1 MKKKFLSA
9 AAVILAFVMLFSFGV
24 FADSADNVKY
34 IAHRGFSGAAPENT
48 IAAARLS
55 GENGYYGCEFDIWPT
70 SDRVWVVMHDET
82 VDRMTD
88 GEGSISDMTLEQVKA
103 LKIDA
108 GSNIENYPDEKVP
121 TLNEMLA
128 ACDESGIRP
137 IIEIKNGDKQNLESL
152 ASQLNESGLIGKC
165 TVISFVPECLTGMRE
180 LCPELELWYLVKTA
194 TDKDIDFCLENS
206 IQGIDCDHYGN
217 TGLNYRK
224 LRESGLVM
232 GVWTVEKPQ
241 YAAGLA
247 DEGFTYITTNSLNAD
262 KVSGV
267 SGAKVKGSMF
277 FLKIRAFF
285 TKIGNFISDLFKK

>member
-1 MKKKFLSA
+1 MKKKILSA
-9 AAVILAFVMLFSFGV
+9 IAVILALITVFSFGAY
-24 FADSADNVKY
+24 ADSTDDVRY

-48 IAAARLS
+48 IAAARLA

-70 SDRVWVVMHDET
+70 ADRVWVVMHDET

-108 GSNIENYPDEKVP
+108 GSNIENYPDERIP

-137 IIEIKNGDKQNLESL
+137 IIEIKNGDRQNLESL

-180 LCPELELWYLVKTA
+180 LCPDLELWYLVKTA

-247 DEGFTYITTNSLNAD
+247 DEGFVYITTNTLNAD
-262 KVSGV
+262 KVSSV
-267 SGAKVKGSMF
+267 SSARAKGSML
-277 FLKIRAFF
+277 FLNIRAFF

>member
-1 MKKKFLSA
+1 MKKRLLS
-9 AAVILAFVMLFSFGV
+9 VIAFALALSVIFSFGA
-24 FADSADNVKY
+24 FADSAENVRY

-48 IAAARLS
+48 VAAATLA

-88 GEGSISDMTLEQVKA
+88 GEGKISDMTLEQVKS
-103 LKIDA
+103 LSIDA
-108 GSNIENYPDEKVP
+108 GSNIEAYADEKVP

-128 ACDESGIRP
+128 ACDKSGIRP
-137 IIEIKNGDKQNLESL
+137 IIEIKDGDRQNLESL
-152 ASQLNESGLIGKC
+152 ADQLYESGLIGSC

-194 TDKDIDFCLENS
+194 TDKDIEFCKENS
-206 IQGIDCDHYGN
+206 IQGIDCDHYAN
-217 TGLNYRK
+217 TSSDYK
-224 LRESGLVM
+224 KMRESGLVM
-232 GVWTVEKPQ
+232 GVWTVEKAK

-247 DEGFTYITTNSLNAD
+247 DEGFAYITTNTLNAD
-262 KVSGV
+262 KVGDV
-267 SGAKVKGSMF
+267 SKSKVKVSMF

-285 TKIGNFISDLFKK
+285 TKIANYISRMFKK